1 MSISNYGGKMSE
13 FQTYLQLGF
22 DHISDLNAYDHILF
36 IIALCAAYPLNKW
49 RSVILFVT
57 AFTVGHSITLAL
69 ATLHLLVV
77 PSNLV
82 ETLIP
87 VTILVTCFLNI
98 FKPLG
103 GKLGGKTS
111 YVLALLFGLI
121 HGLGFSNYL
130 RALLGVEESII
141 APLFFFNIGLEL
153 GQLMILALFAGVAF
167 VFLRLLGISHR
178 RWNIFISGAAAGISV
193 MLLLGTN

>member
-36 IIALCAAYPLNKW
+36 IIALCAAYPLNRW

-98 FKPLG
+98 FKPLVY
-103 GKLGGKTS
+103 KS
-111 YVLALLFGLI
+111 
-121 HGLGFSNYL
+121 
-130 RALLGVEESII
+130 
-141 APLFFFNIGLEL
+141 
-153 GQLMILALFAGVAF
+153 
-167 VFLRLLGISHR
+167 
-178 RWNIFISGAAAGISV
+178 
-193 MLLLGTN
+193 

>member
-22 DHISDLNAYDHILF
+22 DHISDLNAYDHIVF
-36 IIALCAAYPLNKW
+36 IIALCAAYPLNRW

-87 VTILVTCFLNI
+87 VTILATCFLNI
-98 FKPLG
+98 FKPFG

-130 RALLGVEESII
+130 RALLGGEESII